1 MFLPHLPA
9 MKTWWKEPLVDYS
22 QSHIVTSNEYLQIL
36 YNKAMDK
43 ETTKIIRKERKM
55 EREKTKWRHVAN
67 SCTTTNKAGEKLV
80 EKQYKENFN
89 WAWFIMAIKEA
100 WDKFHQNF

>member
-1 MFLPHLPA
+1 
-9 MKTWWKEPLVDYS
+9 
-22 QSHIVTSNEYLQIL
+22 
-36 YNKAMDK
+36 
-43 ETTKIIRKERKM
+43 M

-89 WAWFIMAIKEA
+89 WAWFIVAIKEA